1 MFQKL
6 KAPAAYFA
14 LRKKEVE
21 DFNLNQ
27 KKREIKEFD
36 KMNEML
42 AKAKQKVSNQ
52 EFDDEEEDKRL
63 SEEGRKFL
71 SLMDNNWQE
80 YYSADE

>member
-6 KAPAAYFA
+6 HVPAAFFA
-14 LRKKEVE
+14 QRIKEVK

-42 AKAKQKVSNQ
+42 AKAKHKVSNQ
-52 EFDDEEEDKRL
+52 ELDDEEEDKRL
-63 SEEGRKFL
+63 CEEGRKFL